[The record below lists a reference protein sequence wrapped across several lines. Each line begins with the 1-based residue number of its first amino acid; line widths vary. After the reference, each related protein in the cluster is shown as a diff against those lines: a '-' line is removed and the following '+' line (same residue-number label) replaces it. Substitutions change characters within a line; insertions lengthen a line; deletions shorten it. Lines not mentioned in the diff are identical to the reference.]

1 MLIKHCVVSI
11 LLHKWQYFYAGTVA
25 DGEPDLQ
32 NGHQLAAILQ
42 AFGESLMQND
52 ITLFSQNLQALEI
65 LNLQWKLY
73 QRVSPTLSSSS
84 HQ

>member
-1 MLIKHCVVSI
+1 M
-11 LLHKWQYFYAGTVA
+11 A
-25 DGEPDLQ
+25 DGEPELQ

-73 QRVSPTLSSSS
+73 QRVNINQLFKFLKPFLM
-84 HQ
+84 